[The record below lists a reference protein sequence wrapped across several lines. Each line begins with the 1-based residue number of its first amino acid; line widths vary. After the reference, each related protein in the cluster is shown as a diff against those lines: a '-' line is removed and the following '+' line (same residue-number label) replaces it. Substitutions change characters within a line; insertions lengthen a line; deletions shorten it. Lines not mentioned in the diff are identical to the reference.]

1 MFFEFA
7 AATNVISF
15 RMDDCELS
23 YNYIHVTCFPET
35 KYFKSLVKNFP
46 LDCRKINQRSAS

>member
-15 RMDDCELS
+15 RMDGCELG

-46 LDCRKINQRSAS
+46 LDCTKINKRSAS